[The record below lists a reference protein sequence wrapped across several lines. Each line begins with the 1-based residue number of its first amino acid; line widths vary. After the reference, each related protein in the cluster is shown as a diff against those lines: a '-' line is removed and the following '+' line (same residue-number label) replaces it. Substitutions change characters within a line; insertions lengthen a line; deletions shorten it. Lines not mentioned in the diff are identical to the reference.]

1 MDVFDSSEI
10 EITCTNCGRKT
21 EKTVRW
27 IKNNSQ
33 FTCPCGTTIRLDTA
47 QFKGKIAEVEA
58 SIARLQDSFK
68 KFGK

>member
-10 EITCTNCGRKT
+10 EIPCTSCGRKT
-21 EKTVRW
+21 KKSIGW

-33 FTCPCGTTIRLDTA
+33 FTCHCGTTIRLDTA
-47 QFKGKIAEVEA
+47 QLKGEIAQVEA
-58 SIARLQDSFK
+58 SIVRLKDSFK